1 MRWVSA
7 AAAAGLGRW
16 GLPVKNGE
24 AGRLLLPECPGLL
37 VGPDRNGVA
46 VCRVLGP
53 AGAAVGR
60 ALAGSAERV
69 SSKDK
74 AKTCILTR

>member
-37 VGPDRNGVA
+37 VGPDRNEGQYQLIPYYSHDFA
-46 VCRVLGP
+46 SGP
-53 AGAAVGR
+53 AVETQ
-60 ALAGSAERV
+60 LS
-69 SSKDK
+69 
-74 AKTCILTR
+74 